1 MERQKTLK
9 DINIPVINVDEFDYV
24 LPVDRIPKYPLP
36 ERHSSKLLLYKD
48 EEISEKRF
56 SQIANFLPSKSL
68 LVFNDSKVIHA
79 RLFFR
84 KPTGASIEIF
94 CLEPISPAEF
104 SQNFSATKSVVWK
117 CLVGNAKKW
126 KSGTLTKPITINNQ
140 SFLLTAEKRQTV
152 ENNFLIRFSWSENI
166 SFGEI
171 ITEAGKIPIPPYLNR
186 DSEPIDNSRYQTIY
200 AQTDGSVAAPTA
212 GLHFTDTIF
221 EHLKHKNIDTG
232 FVTLHVSA
240 GTFKPVKS
248 DFIAGHQMHREW
260 IAVSIE
266 MLEKLKTAETIF
278 SVGTTS
284 LRTLESLF
292 WFGSEWIRTGEK
304 PTLVSQ
310 WIPYQKNKLPT
321 FHQVLDFLIEK
332 LQKQKKDN
340 LLFAT
345 ELIIVPGYQFHVIN
359 GLITNF
365 HQPRSTLLM
374 LVAAIVGKHKW
385 KEIYDFALKNNFR
398 FLSYGDSS
406 LLIPQVS

>member
-1 MERQKTLK
+1 MERQKILNN
-9 DINIPVINVDEFDYV
+9 INIPIVQVDEFDYY
-24 LPVDRIPKYPLP
+24 LPPERIAKYPLP
-36 ERHSSKLLLYKD
+36 ERHNSKLLYYKNG
-48 EEISEKRF
+48 EISEKQF
-56 SQIANFLPSKSL
+56 SEIANLLPSKSL

-84 KPTGASIEIF
+84 KPTGANIEIF
-94 CLEPISPAEF
+94 CLEPVTPVEF
-104 SQNFSATKSVVWK
+104 SQNFSSTKSVVWK

-126 KSGTLTKPITINNQ
+126 KSGTITKPVNINNQ
-140 SFLLTAEKRQTV
+140 SFLLTAEKV
-152 ENNFLIRFSWSENI
+152 GNAKNNFLIRFSWTENI

-221 EHLKHKNIDTG
+221 EHLKHQNIETG

-248 DFIAGHQMHREW
+248 DFIAEHQMHREW
-260 IAVSIE
+260 ITISIK

-278 SVGTTS
+278 PVGTTS
-284 LRTLESLF
+284 LRTLESVY
-292 WFGSEWIRTGEK
+292 WFGSEWIRTDEE
-304 PTLVSQ
+304 PTFVSQ
-310 WIPYQKNKLPT
+310 WIPYQKNKRPNL
-321 FHQVLDFLIEK
+321 HHVLDFLLEK
-332 LQKQKKDN
+332 MYKQKKDE
-340 LLFAT
+340 LLFPT

-374 LVAAIVGKHKW
+374 LVATIVGKHKW

-406 LLIPQVS
+406 LLIP